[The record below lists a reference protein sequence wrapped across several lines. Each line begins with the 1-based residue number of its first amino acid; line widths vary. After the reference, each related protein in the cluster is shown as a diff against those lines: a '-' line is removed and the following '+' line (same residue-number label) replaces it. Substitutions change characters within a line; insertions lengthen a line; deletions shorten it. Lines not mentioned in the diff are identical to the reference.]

1 MTTTTETATAPTIA
15 ARHVPRVRVLFATFA
30 FGLLLAA
37 AGAAVGLYAYDQ
49 AHNGRIMHG
58 VRVGTMD
65 LSDLDRDT
73 AAARLRD
80 GFASY
85 GQGTVTLAD
94 GDVQTTVSYAE
105 LGRAPDVDAMLDEA
119 FAVGRTGSVAE
130 RALDEV
136 RTATRG
142 ADISPSATV
151 DPAAVVRVV
160 SSLAGRFDR
169 AAVDATAAVSPNGFT
184 STESVHGR
192 VVGQASTAAALVAA
206 LRDPAAPAEV
216 TVPLSIASIP
226 PVITTE
232 AASSAR
238 AKATAMASEVTIVAG
253 KEQWPIKAATVRGWI
268 RFGWSEGT
276 WGPTLDAKAI
286 KKSLKPLV
294 NEVARPARDAQFLL
308 SKGGRIAGVT
318 ASVTGR
324 SLDVNA
330 TTEAVI
336 ESLAKRAAGGRP
348 IIEPV
353 SAALIYKQPNLT
365 TEVAQK
371 SAPLMRMI
379 SSWTTYYVSGP
390 HNGFGANISIP
401 ALTISGTVVAP
412 GQWFSFW
419 RTVGEVS
426 VARGYKLG
434 GAIVDGHSVEGHTIG
449 GGICSCSTTLFNAA
463 LRAGFQMGARKNHFY
478 YISRYPKGLDATVYI
493 SNGGGVQDMTWRN
506 DTPYP
511 VLIKAYAVPGI
522 VRFMLYSVP
531 NGRKVSFTTPTVR
544 NYQSSTTVV
553 QYTTSLRPGVRS
565 QVEYEAAGFD
575 CWVTRT
581 VRDRNGRVIHSNTYY
596 SHYARVVGLILIG
609 RAAT

>member
-1 MTTTTETATAPTIA
+1 
-15 ARHVPRVRVLFATFA
+15 
-30 FGLLLAA
+30 
-37 AGAAVGLYAYDQ
+37 
-49 AHNGRIMHG
+49 
-58 VRVGTMD
+58 
-65 LSDLDRDT
+65 
-73 AAARLRD
+73 
-80 GFASY
+80 
-85 GQGTVTLAD
+85 
-94 GDVQTTVSYAE
+94 
-105 LGRAPDVDAMLDEA
+105 
-119 FAVGRTGSVAE
+119 
-130 RALDEV
+130 
-136 RTATRG
+136 
-142 ADISPSATV
+142 
-151 DPAAVVRVV
+151 
-160 SSLAGRFDR
+160 
-169 AAVDATAAVSPNGFT
+169 
-184 STESVHGR
+184 
-192 VVGQASTAAALVAA
+192 
-206 LRDPAAPAEV
+206 
-216 TVPLSIASIP
+216 
-226 PVITTE
+226 
-232 AASSAR
+232 
-238 AKATAMASEVTIVAG
+238 VTIVAG
-253 KEQWPIKAATVRGWI
+253 KEQWPIKAAVVRGWV
-268 RFGWSEGT
+268 RFGWSAGT

-294 NEVARPARDAQFLL
+294 AEVARPARDAQFLV
-308 SKGGRIAGVT
+308 SKGGHIAGVT

-330 TTEAVI
+330 TTQAVI
-336 ESLAKRAAGGRP
+336 ESLAKRAAGGPP

-353 SAALIYKQPNLT
+353 TAALVYKQPNLT

-390 HNGFGANISIP
+390 HNGYGANISIP

-419 RTVGEVS
+419 KTVGEVI

-493 SNGGGVQDMTWRN
+493 SDGGGAQDMTWRN

-531 NGRKVSFTTPTVR
+531 NGRKVSFTAPTVR

>member
-1 MTTTTETATAPTIA
+1 MTTTTEAAAAPTIA
-15 ARHVPRVRVLFATFA
+15 TRRLPRVRVLFAA
-30 FGLLLAA
+30 FGFGLVLAA
-37 AGAAVGLYAYDQ
+37 AGAAAGLYAYDQ

-58 VRVGTMD
+58 VRVGTVD
-65 LSDLDRDT
+65 LSDMDRET

-94 GDVQTTVSYAE
+94 GDLRTTVSYAD
-105 LGRAPDVDAMLDEA
+105 LGRGPDVDAVLDQA
-119 FAVGRTGSVAE
+119 FAVGRSGTMAD
-130 RALDEV
+130 RALEEV

-142 ADISPSATV
+142 VEISPMARV
-151 DPAAVVRVV
+151 DPAAVVRIA
-160 SSLAGRFDR
+160 SSLAATFDR
-169 AAVDATAAVSPNGFT
+169 PAVDATATVTPTGFT
-184 STESVHGR
+184 STESVPGR
-192 VVGQASTAAALVAA
+192 VVGQGSTAAALVAA
-206 LRDPAAPAEV
+206 LRDPAAPADV
-216 TVPLSIASIP
+216 TIPLSIMSIP
-226 PVITTE
+226 PVISTD
-232 AASSAR
+232 AAASAR
-238 AKATAMASEVTIVAG
+238 ARATAIATEVTVVVG
-253 KEQWPIKAATVRGWI
+253 KEHWTISAAKVRGWI
-268 RFGWSEGT
+268 RFGWSAGT
-276 WGPTLDAKAI
+276 WGPTVDSKAI
-286 KKSLKPLV
+286 QKSLNPLV
-294 NEVARPARDAQFLL
+294 SQIARPARDAQFLL
-308 SKGGRIAGVT
+308 GKGGRIVGVT

-324 SLDVNA
+324 SLDVKA
-330 TTEAVI
+330 TAAAVV

-353 SAALIYKQPNLT
+353 RAALILKQPNLT
-365 TEVAQK
+365 TEVAQR
-371 SAPLMRMI
+371 SAPLMRQI

-401 ALTISGTVVAP
+401 ALTIDGTIVAP

-419 RTVGEVS
+419 KTVGEVS

-493 SNGGGVQDMTWRN
+493 SDGGGAQDMTWRN

-531 NGRKVSFTTPTVR
+531 NGRTVSFTSPRVR
-544 NYQSSTTVV
+544 NYLSSTTVV
-553 QYTTSLRPGVRS
+553 QYTTALSPGVRQ

-581 VRDRNGRVIHSNTYY
+581 VRDRNGRIIHTDTYY
-596 SHYARVVGLILIG
+596 SHYARVVGLILVG
-609 RAAT
+609 KAAT